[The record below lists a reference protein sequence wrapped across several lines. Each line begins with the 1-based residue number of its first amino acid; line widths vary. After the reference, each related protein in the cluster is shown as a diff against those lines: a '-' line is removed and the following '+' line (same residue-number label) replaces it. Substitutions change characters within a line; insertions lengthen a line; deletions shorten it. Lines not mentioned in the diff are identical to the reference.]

1 MLVCDKDLV
10 SVKTIIWVSEEQ
22 SGIWS
27 LVLIPHPF
35 RSVWSALLLGDL
47 QELTTSS
54 QGVSGEGV
62 TSLFFIIVPDSD

>member
-1 MLVCDKDLV
+1 MLVCDEDLV
-10 SVKTIIWVSEEQ
+10 SVKTIILVSEEQ

-27 LVLIPHPF
+27 LVLISHPF

-54 QGVSGEGV
+54 QGVSDG
-62 TSLFFIIVPDSD
+62 